1 MVVGQTL
8 GVSAGTGAVAEL
20 HLGVRLGDLDHVR
33 LMTKAVGKD
42 DVAAGI
48 HQISGDLGA
57 LLGLTHVGLDEVI
70 LILDQTQVGAGFLG
84 GIDEVLVIGGVF
96 IMQGD
101 EADLDLGSGSI
112 TVAVAL
118 SVVLLLTAGH
128 QAQSHDQGEEHC
140 KELFHSCFPP

>member
-1 MVVGQTL
+1 
-8 GVSAGTGAVAEL
+8 
-20 HLGVRLGDLDHVR
+20 
-33 LMTKAVGKD
+33 
-42 DVAAGI
+42 
-48 HQISGDLGA
+48 
-57 LLGLTHVGLDEVI
+57 
-70 LILDQTQVGAGFLG
+70 
-84 GIDEVLVIGGVF
+84 
-96 IMQGD
+96 MQGD